1 MKSLWGPCAAALT
14 MMLLSQSVAS
24 AQSPKSLSLVL
35 VVGEMTGPPVSDDV
49 PMSARKALDE
59 LRGFLP
65 FKSYRLYDTGVI
77 GMPSETLPAVVRLR
91 GATLTGKE
99 SQLVE
104 VQVMR
109 PKFSQS
115 LDVALREVGQ
125 TDTSKSETG
134 AAALPVG
141 SLMAAS
147 VRVNAGETVVVGASR
162 VRGDKALV
170 LLITGMA
177 SSPGSPASDY
187 TRTRTPTPAPL
198 SPRAPQPAQPPQPSA
213 QPGQPSAQPPQPA
226 QPTRQLQLAP
236 SPSPAPR
243 IPRPLSVFTEEPQ
256 PAAPTT
262 VTPVT
267 PVTPAPSVEVV
278 PPAPAPSRSPR

>member
-1 MKSLWGPCAAALT
+1 MKSLWGSCAGAL
-14 MMLLSQSVAS
+14 MIMLLVQTTAA

-35 VVGEMTGPPVSDDV
+35 LLGEMNGPPVAEDV

-91 GATLTGKE
+91 GATIQGQA

-115 LDVALREVGQ
+115 LDVALRDVGQ
-125 TDTSKSETG
+125 PEAAKPAPG
-134 AAALPVG
+134 AAGLPVAN
-141 SLMAAS
+141 LMAAS

-170 LLITGMA
+170 LLITGIG
-177 SSPGSPASDY
+177 SSLGAPESNR
-187 TRTRTPTPAPL
+187 TTTRTPSSAAPFIWKPL
-198 SPRAPQPAQPPQPSA
+198 QPLQLQPPA
-213 QPGQPSAQPPQPA
+213 QPGQSQVQPVQPPQPPQPA
-226 QPTRQLQLAP
+226 AQPAPQPRLAP
-236 SPSPAPR
+236 AP
-243 IPRPLSVFTEEPQ
+243 PQ
-256 PAAPTT
+256 PARVPT
-262 VTPVT
+262 
-267 PVTPAPSVEVV
+267 V
-278 PPAPAPSRSPR
+278 PPATPAVPAAPAPATPQPLPQ